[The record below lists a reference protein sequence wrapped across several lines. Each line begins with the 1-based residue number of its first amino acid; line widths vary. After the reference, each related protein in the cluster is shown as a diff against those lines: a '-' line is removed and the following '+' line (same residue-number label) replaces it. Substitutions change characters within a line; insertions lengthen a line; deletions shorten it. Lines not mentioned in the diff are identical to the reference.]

1 MNQSDSILSL
11 KESVVSSH
19 VFQVLPVAYM
29 VPEYDKKKSA
39 LAHFMIKLLRNS
51 APFDH
56 ISLLFID

>member
-29 VPEYDKKKSA
+29 IPEYDKKNQ
-39 LAHFMIKLLRNS
+39 H
-51 APFDH
+51 
-56 ISLLFID
+56 